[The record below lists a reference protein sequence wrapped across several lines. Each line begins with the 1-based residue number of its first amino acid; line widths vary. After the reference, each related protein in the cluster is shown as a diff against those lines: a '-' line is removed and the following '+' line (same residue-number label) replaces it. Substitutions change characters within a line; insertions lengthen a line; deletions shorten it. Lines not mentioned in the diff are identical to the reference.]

1 MYKGVSKLH
10 SYRFHKRRVKVG
22 RLVKCKICNKE
33 IDSSLAYTYTH
44 ISKTGKIYTKRCCS
58 EGEYNEY
65 QKEQDC
71 RKFIFDF
78 LKGIMKYGENQ
89 VLPTVVNKKLSEL
102 HMGYTYSTIHET
114 FVFCKD
120 NLEYWC
126 NIDGKFNNEYQKISY
141 IFAIIVNNIN
151 DVDKKLKR
159 EQELDRQKDN
169 HTVDVDVFDIT
180 ETAINKTNKKD
191 ISSFLD

>member
-1 MYKGVSKLH
+1 M
-10 SYRFHKRRVKVG
+10 G
-22 RLVKCKICNKE
+22 RLVKCKICNKK
-33 IDSSLAYTYTH
+33 IDSSLAYAHTH
-44 ISKTGKIYTKRCCS
+44 ISKTGKIYTKKCCS
-58 EGEYNEY
+58 EDEYKEY
-65 QKEQDC
+65 QQEQDC
-71 RKFIFDF
+71 RKLIFDF
-78 LKGIMKYGENQ
+78 LKELMGYGENQ

-102 HMGYTYSTIHET
+102 HMGYTYNTIYET
-114 FVFCKD
+114 FVACKD

-141 IFAIIVNNIN
+141 IFAIVINNIN
-151 DVDKKLKR
+151 DVDKKLRR

-180 ETAINKTNKKD
+180 EVATNKTNKKD